1 MNVIDLIAS
10 LDVMWK
16 GVLGLFAVCVFIM
29 LLVMGIYRVTAKGK
43 KGQP

>member
-1 MNVIDLIAS
+1 MNMNDLIAS

-29 LLVMGIYRVTAKGK
+29 LLVMGIYKMTAKGK
-43 KGQP
+43 KG